1 MKKNETNE
9 PTIEEISSKVE
20 EIKMEVTE
28 EVVRDSR
35 ASDNREAV
43 KRPVVWKEPNA
54 LDAPAPPDGFRHRWI
69 RAESLGFD
77 DTKNIA
83 GKLRSGYELVRADEY
98 QATNFPV
105 VGDGKYKGVIGVGG
119 LLLARIPEEVAE
131 ARAKFYADKSIERA
145 DGIKNDLLKDQHPSM
160 PISYDSRS
168 SKSFGG
174 K

>member
-1 MKKNETNE
+1 MKKNET
-9 PTIEEISSKVE
+9 KVAK
-20 EIKMEVTE
+20 EIKSEVTE
-28 EVVRDSR
+28 EVVKDSR
-35 ASDNREAV
+35 ASDSREAT
-43 KRPVVWKEPNA
+43 KRPTVWKEPNA
-54 LDAPAPPDGFRHRWI
+54 LDAPPAPDGFRHRWI

-83 GKLRSGYELVRADEY
+83 GKLRSGYELVRADEIESLG
-98 QATNFPV
+98 FPV

-119 LLLARIPEEVAE
+119 LLLARIPNEIAE
-131 ARAKFYADKSIERA
+131 ARSKFYSDKASERL
-145 DGIKNDLLKDQHPSM
+145 DGVKNDLLKEQHRSM

>member
-1 MKKNETNE
+1 MKKTKTET
-9 PTIEEISSKVE
+9 K
-20 EIKMEVTE
+20 KVTE
-28 EVVRDSR
+28 EVIKKDSR
-35 ASDNREAV
+35 ASESRDAV
-43 KRPVVWKEPNA
+43 KRPVVWKQPNA
-54 LDAPAPPDGFRHRWI
+54 LDSPPAPDGFRHRWI

-83 GKLRSGYELVRADEY
+83 GKLRSGYVLVMASEY
-98 QATNFPV
+98 DNTDYPVITN
-105 VGDGKYKGVIGVGG
+105 GKHKGIIGVGG
-119 LLLARIPEEVAE
+119 LLLARIPNEIAE
-131 ARAKFYADKSIERA
+131 ARAKFYSDRAKERA